1 MTSSQRRDVAGVD
14 VTCIVT
20 IYRLR
25 SRVFDRACAGICDS
39 GVMALT
45 TRRFFIRSEFKP

>member
-1 MTSSQRRDVAGVD
+1 MTSSQRRDVASVD

-39 GVMALT
+39 GVMRPTNERL
-45 TRRFFIRSEFKP
+45 FIRSERKP